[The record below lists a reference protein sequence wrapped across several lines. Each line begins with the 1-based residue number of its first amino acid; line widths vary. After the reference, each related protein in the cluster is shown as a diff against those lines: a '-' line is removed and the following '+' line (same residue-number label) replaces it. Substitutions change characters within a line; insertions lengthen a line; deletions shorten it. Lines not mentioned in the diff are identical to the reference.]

1 MGGWGFAPSRNGLVK
16 GADGH
21 LVLEQVGGKLG
32 TFHIGAMKLL
42 TI

>member
-21 LVLEQVGGKLG
+21 LVLEQVGVGKLG
-32 TFHIGAMKLL
+32 TFHIGAMKL
-42 TI
+42 